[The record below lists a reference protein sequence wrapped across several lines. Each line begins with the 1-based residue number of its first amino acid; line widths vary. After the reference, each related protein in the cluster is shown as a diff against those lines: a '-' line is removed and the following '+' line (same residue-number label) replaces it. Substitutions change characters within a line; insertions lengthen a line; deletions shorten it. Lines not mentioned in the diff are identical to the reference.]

1 MLRLEVLIASKYIVG
16 IKSIL
21 HVAVIMYL
29 KVYLKKIF
37 EFKSCRFLPILNLK
51 VFINLQLTKTCYILV
66 LLVVYGII

>member
-29 KVYLKKIF
+29 KVYLKK
-37 EFKSCRFLPILNLK
+37 KYLSLK
-51 VFINLQLTKTCYILV
+51 VADFYQF
-66 LLVVYGII
+66 